1 MRLQG
6 DFSMV
11 GFLKLTYLYH
21 IYMNNCRTLITESF
35 ETENIIDSE
44 QELQSLSDRQSLP
57 KDPLK
62 NPSAPSKCKMV
73 TLVTNVT
80 YRFLSQLY
88 SEQKYLQAIAIHP

>member
-11 GFLKLTYLYH
+11 GFLKLTHLCH
-21 IYMNNCRTLITESF
+21 IYINNCRTQESF
-35 ETENIIDSE
+35 EMENFIESE